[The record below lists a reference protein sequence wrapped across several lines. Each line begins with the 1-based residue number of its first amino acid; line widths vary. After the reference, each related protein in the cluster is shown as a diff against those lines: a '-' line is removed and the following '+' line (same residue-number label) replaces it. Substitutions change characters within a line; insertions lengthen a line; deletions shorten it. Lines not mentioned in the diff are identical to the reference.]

1 MIDHVS
7 VNVRD
12 LGASG
17 AFYDAVLGTIGL
29 ARVVVKAGTIG
40 FGKTY
45 PEFWLNARP
54 GSAPAAADSGTHIC
68 LRARTT
74 DAVDAFH
81 EAAIGVGG
89 SDDGQPGMRP
99 EYNDRYYAAFI
110 RDPDGNRIEVVT
122 FLTDA

>member
-7 VNVRD
+7 INVRN
-12 LGASG
+12 LSASG

-29 ARVVVKAGTIG
+29 ARLVVKADTIG

-54 GSAPAAADSGTHIC
+54 GSAPAAADSGSHIC
-68 LRARTT
+68 LRAKSTG
-74 DAVDAFH
+74 AVDAFYK
-81 EAAIGVGG
+81 AATGAGG
-89 SDDGQPGMRP
+89 SDDGPPGMRP
-99 EYNDRYYAAFI
+99 EYNERYYAAFI

-122 FLTDA
+122 FVTDA

>member
-7 VNVRD
+7 INVRN
-12 LGASG
+12 LSASG

-29 ARVVVKAGTIG
+29 TRLVAKADTIG

-54 GSAPAAADSGTHIC
+54 GSALAAENSGAHIC
-68 LRARTT
+68 LRAKNI

-81 EAAIGVGG
+81 KSAIEAGG
-89 SDDGQPGMRP
+89 SDDGPPGMRP
-99 EYNDRYYAAFI
+99 EYNERYYAAFI

>member
-7 VNVRD
+7 INVRD
-12 LGASG
+12 LEASG

-29 ARVVVKAGTIG
+29 ARVAVKADTIG

-54 GSAPAAADSGTHIC
+54 GSAPAAADSGAHVC
-68 LRARTT
+68 LRARTAE
-74 DAVDAFH
+74 AVEAFY
-81 EAAIGVGG
+81 EAATSAGG
-89 SDDGQPGMRP
+89 SDDGLPGMRP
-99 EYNDRYYAAFI
+99 EYNERYYAAFI

-122 FLTDA
+122 FLTNA

>member
-7 VNVRD
+7 INVCN
-12 LGASG
+12 LEASG

-29 ARVVVKAGTIG
+29 TRVVDKADTIG

-54 GSAPAAADSGTHIC
+54 GSAPAVADSGTHIC

-74 DAVDAFH
+74 EAVDAFH
-81 EAAIGVGG
+81 KAAIGAGG
-89 SDDGQPGMRP
+89 SDDGPPGMRP

>member
-7 VNVRD
+7 INVRD

-17 AFYDAVLGTIGL
+17 AFYDAVLGTFGL
-29 ARVVVKAGTIG
+29 ARVVVKTGTIG

-81 EAAIGVGG
+81 KAAIGAGG
-89 SDDGQPGMRP
+89 SDDGPPGLRP
-99 EYNDRYYAAFI
+99 E
-110 RDPDGNRIEVVT
+110 
-122 FLTDA
+122 